1 MFFIIIQIF
10 KNTNKTG
17 KYTYDMYLFNLI
29 YYGRIKD
36 EEENLPA
43 GQSKLFHIYSVL
55 NFVKT
60 QLNNQCQSIINV

>member
-1 MFFIIIQIF
+1 
-10 KNTNKTG
+10 
-17 KYTYDMYLFNLI
+17 MYLFNLI
-29 YYGRIKD
+29 YYGRIND